1 MGRKREEPFLCDA
14 RKFWD
19 FWTPFPLSTFSTDL
33 HTITHATS
41 SALLGNLSHYGRHIS
56 MFPERA
62 RKAFSDNSR
71 VTKSLRRRR
80 RPLLE
85 RPTGVSSVALVSNER
100 TIFGRRRR
108 RAVGK
113 LELSVS
119 NRGEEDEYQ
128 FVTLP
133 C

>member
-1 MGRKREEPFLCDA
+1 M
-14 RKFWD
+14 
-19 FWTPFPLSTFSTDL
+19 
-33 HTITHATS
+33 
-41 SALLGNLSHYGRHIS
+41 
-56 MFPERA
+56 
-62 RKAFSDNSR
+62 
-71 VTKSLRRRR
+71 
-80 RPLLE
+80 
-85 RPTGVSSVALVSNER
+85 GVSGVSLVSNER
-100 TIFGRRRR
+100 TIFGRRRRR